1 MNIIKN
7 IFSLLVLS
15 LALYSCTSE
24 TEEPIE
30 KEFENYQLVD
40 SFESDQYLIEI
51 LSLTGDF
58 RTGYNDLILHITK
71 DGKDASNLNPEWI
84 HIMNMMT
91 KTHSGPKSKL
101 TPISDAPGYYEGFL
115 VFQMANLDGSGWTL
129 DINPEPEVNLA
140 QEITVINADQ
150 RTVYVFTATDQEKY
164 ILTYISPNQ
173 PEIAINNL
181 TLGLFKME
189 TMMSFPVVE
198 NFSLLSDPR
207 MPSMDNHSSPN
218 NTPLIYKE
226 EDQNYQGNLSLTMS
240 GLWNLNFIL
249 QNEQGEAIYG
259 TEVTENNITSEL
271 YLSLS
276 F

>member
-7 IFSLLVLS
+7 TFSLLILS

-24 TEEPIE
+24 TEEPIDI
-30 KEFENYQLVD
+30 EFENYELVD
-40 SFESDQYLIEI
+40 SFESDDYLVEI

-58 RTGYNDLILHITK
+58 QTGYNDIILHITK
-71 DGKDASNLNPEWI
+71 DGNNASNLNPEWL
-84 HIMNMMT
+84 HLMEMMT

-101 TPISDAPGYYEGFL
+101 SPVEDAQGYYQGFL
-115 VFQMANLDGSGWTL
+115 VFQMTNLDGSGWNL
-129 DINPEPEVNLA
+129 DISPEEGVNLN
-140 QEITVINADQ
+140 QEIIVNNADQ
-150 RTVYVFTATDQEKY
+150 RTVTVFTGDDQVKY

-173 PEIAINNL
+173 PEIAVNNL
-181 TLGLFKME
+181 TVGLFKME
-189 TMMSFPVVE
+189 NMMTFPVVE
-198 NFSLLSDPR
+198 NYSLLSDPR

-218 NTPLIYKE
+218 NTPLSYKVE
-226 EDQNYQGNLSLTMS
+226 EQNYQGDLSLTMS

-249 QNEQGEAIYG
+249 QNEAGEAIFG
-259 TEVTENNITSEL
+259 TEVTDDNLTSEL